1 MTTKNLLLIALSL
14 IVTGQTLGLT
24 VPDDGFVSG
33 WNKPVKPLTY
43 NRESLSDYIDGDAE
57 LFNELGFRQLQ
68 VQQYQNGAAEI
79 DLEAYEFDNPNGA
92 LAIYLLRCGKETP
105 SREITARNSA
115 GQTQIMAVKGNCFI
129 QVINYTESDASAP
142 VMVTLAQQSL
152 ANVTITDTT
161 TVFDR
166 LPSEQMQAG
175 SERVFCGP
183 LSLQAMYRLGKGDLL
198 QLQGKVFGAAAKYAE
213 SDRSNY
219 TLAVVP
225 YADAAGA
232 AAAFANVQKG
242 IDPGLQVF
250 GKTATGFAFK
260 DRQNKYGQ
268 IELKESVIQL
278 KLNLVRKPSVASK

>member
-1 MTTKNLLLIALSL
+1 MTTQKFFLIVLSL

-33 WNKPVKPLTY
+33 WTKPVKPLTY

-68 VQQYQNGAAEI
+68 VQQYKSGAAEI
-79 DLEAYEFDNPNGA
+79 DLEAYEFDNTNGA

-129 QVINYTESDASAP
+129 QVINYTESDKSAP
-142 VMVTLAQQSL
+142 VMVRLAQETL

-161 TVFDR
+161 TVLDR
-166 LPSEQMQAG
+166 LPSEQMQDG

-183 LSLQAMYRLGKGDLL
+183 LSMQAMYRLGKGDLL
-198 QLQGKVFGAAAKYAE
+198 QLQGKVFGAAAKYTE
-213 SDRSNY
+213 SDRNNY
-219 TLAVVP
+219 TLAIVT
-225 YADAAGA
+225 YADVAAA
-232 AAAFANVQKG
+232 AAAFANLQKG
-242 IDPGLQVF
+242 FDPGMQVF
-250 GKTATGFAFK
+250 GKTATSLAFK
-260 DRQNKYGQ
+260 DRQSKYGQ
-268 IELKESVIQL
+268 IDLKENVIQL
-278 KLNLVRKPSVASK
+278 KLNLARKPSVASK